1 MKFFKRTKAINSH
14 DLIILYGTKSGN
26 SKLVAFQAQK
36 FLMENG
42 LESVCRNMSGFDP
55 QALSD
60 VKQALIIVS
69 THGEGEPPTSAERF
83 FRKVLA
89 EDMIHLIQLK
99 YSICALG
106 DSSYDEFCEAGK
118 MLDRRLTELGASSI
132 HPRKD
137 CDVAFSDDA
146 INWIKQVTMVVAANG
161 IG

>member
-1 MKFFKRTKAINSH
+1 M
-14 DLIILYGTKSGN
+14 
-26 SKLVAFQAQK
+26 

-42 LESVCRNMSGFDP
+42 IKSACHNMSGFDP
-55 QALSD
+55 LSLSD

-69 THGEGEPPTSAERF
+69 THGEGDPPPSAERF

-89 EDMIHLIQLK
+89 DKMTRLTHLN

-106 DSSYDEFCEAGK
+106 DSAYEEFCEAGK

-146 INWIKQVTMVVAANG
+146 INWIKQVTMVVASNG